1 MSSGKQGKG
10 TRERDNLVNIDF
22 IGATTVK
29 VVYETAVTGTR
40 EGEAGEGK
48 TRGSTKK
55 ESMA

>member
-1 MSSGKQGKG
+1 M
-10 TRERDNLVNIDF
+10 RERDNLVNIDF